1 MNSRARHIDDGER
14 SGVLV
19 PSNLARF
26 RAEWI
31 EPTPEVRE
39 VVETYWSVEWQ
50 LAPGE
55 AVTQR
60 IIDFPALTLSVE
72 EGDVPAPF
80 VLTAV
85 RPGAWSRVIQG
96 SGRVFAVRLRPAGLA
111 VVADV
116 DVLSID
122 HENAVNP
129 QFDQRAHLLLQEIS
143 LGQSVAER
151 ASYADDSILRL
162 LQERPMS
169 RAQRI
174 ANMAVDALTRS
185 PVVRSGTAVANELGI
200 SERTLQRALRA
211 TVGLGPNDV
220 ARRIRLQ
227 EVVRR
232 LSAADS
238 DAAATAA
245 DLGYVDQAH
254 LINEFRS
261 VAGVTPGAYVRQLS
275 EAASRLVK

>member
-1 MNSRARHIDDGER
+1 MVA
-14 SGVLV
+14 
-19 PSNLARF
+19 
-26 RAEWI
+26 
-31 EPTPEVRE
+31 
-39 VVETYWSVEWQ
+39 
-50 LAPGE
+50 
-55 AVTQR
+55 
-60 IIDFPALTLSVE
+60 
-72 EGDVPAPF
+72 
-80 VLTAV
+80 
-85 RPGAWSRVIQG
+85 RVIQG
-96 SGRVFAVRLRPAGLA
+96 SGRVFAIRLRPAGLA

-129 QFDQRAHLLLQEIS
+129 QFDQRAHRLLQAIS
-143 LGQSVAER
+143 LGRSVAER
-151 ASYADDSILRL
+151 ASFADDSILRL
-162 LQERPMS
+162 LQERPVS

-174 ANMAVDALTRS
+174 ANKAVDALTRS
-185 PVVRSGTAVANELGI
+185 PVVRSGTAVANELGT
-200 SERTLQRALRA
+200 SQRTLQRALRA

-238 DAAATAA
+238 DVSATAA

-261 VAGVTPGAYVRQLS
+261 VAGVTRAPTCASFRRRGAGFEPQDP
-275 EAASRLVK
+275 SRYPRSLY